1 MGIKDKITEALA
13 HARHI
18 SRTAGLNEAER
29 EVAERLP
36 YLDRADVRAA
46 TKHKIENEKA
56 FDAVYE
62 RTRQVDQEHQARV
75 AEAEAAAAAAGVSP
89 WEYGND
95 AAAWSASYDAA
106 EAELDAYHDVA
117 GRDEDSAG
125 L

>member
-1 MGIKDKITEALA
+1 MGIKDGIAAAVE

-36 YLDRADVRAA
+36 YLNRADVRAA

-56 FDAVYE
+56 FDAVHE

-75 AEAEAAAAAAGVSP
+75 REAETAASAAGVSP
-89 WEYGND
+89 WEWATD
-95 AAAWSASYDAA
+95 AAAWSAAYDAN
-106 EAELDAYHDVA
+106 EAEIDAYHSEQ
-117 GRDEDSAG
+117 DEAG